1 MHCVMKDVN
10 TFKDEINETCV
21 YLLFQTQA
29 DLACVWEAKK
39 FVSFAEK
46 KKVVFYRK
54 PAKMTP

>member
-1 MHCVMKDVN
+1 MKDVN

-39 FVSFAEK
+39 FVSSEK

-54 PAKMTP
+54 PAKMTPW